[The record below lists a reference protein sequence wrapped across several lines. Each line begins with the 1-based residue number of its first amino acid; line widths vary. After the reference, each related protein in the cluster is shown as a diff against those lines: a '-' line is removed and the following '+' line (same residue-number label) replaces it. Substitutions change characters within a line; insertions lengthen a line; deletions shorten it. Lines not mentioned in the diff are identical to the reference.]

1 MMSIIIRYVAIILIA
16 TTNTVYT
23 QNQSKLKISRCS
35 SCPDIRK
42 LYDNSII
49 HESNIK
55 ELNKEKC
62 NNTIANNK
70 ILYTPMNKNYKFI
83 LNHKKTKIQYL
94 KERERCNL
102 K

>member
-1 MMSIIIRYVAIILIA
+1 MMSFVIRYIVIILIA

-23 QNQSKLKISRCS
+23 QNQRKIKISRCS

-49 HESNIK
+49 HESNII
-55 ELNKEKC
+55 ESNK
-62 NNTIANNK
+62 NTDDNIVATNK
-70 ILYTPMNKNYKFI
+70 ILYTPTTKDYKFI
-83 LNHKKTKIQYL
+83 LKHKNKKIQYL

-102 K
+102 R